1 MRTAELNELIE
12 KACNRFEVDPA
23 LVKSP
28 NRGRIEVSD
37 MRHVLIFTIRNCCPF
52 YSLKSIGQMFGG
64 RDYSTVINSITKSM
78 NYMQTDPI
86 YRDKVYQVQEIAD
99 QIKNKFGGN

>member
-1 MRTAELNELIE
+1 
-12 KACNRFEVDPA
+12 
-23 LVKSP
+23 
-28 NRGRIEVSD
+28 
-37 MRHVLIFTIRNCCPF
+37 
-52 YSLKSIGQMFGG
+52 
-64 RDYSTVINSITKSM
+64 M

>member
-28 NRGRIEVSD
+28 R
-37 MRHVLIFTIRNCCPF
+37 P
-52 YSLKSIGQMFGG
+52 YSLDPNSKEYEYKVPEVGEYIDWWDTDAVKHGICWEHIYQELIDRKYLIGYLWLPSRTKDDFG
-64 RDYSTVINSITKSM
+64 R
-78 NYMQTDPI
+78 
-86 YRDKVYQVQEIAD
+86 
-99 QIKNKFGGN
+99 